1 MRYFSE
7 YDIPEQSTSVAMGI
21 FDGLHA
27 GHLAVIDAAVQAEKL
42 LPVVFTFT
50 FDHPSEAMKT
60 DFAPILTPSMKD
72 MLLEQAGIKAVLAP
86 KFSDVRS
93 LSPEEFFEEIL
104 LGRLKAKR
112 LCCGEDFRFGK
123 GAEGDC
129 RLLKKLCAERDIEL
143 VCIPPMN
150 IDGAP
155 ISATRIRAAVRE
167 GDMAAAERLM
177 GRPYAIDHEVV
188 HGRHLGHEVF
198 GFPTINQIFGE
209 GELLPRFGVY
219 ETRVILGNEV
229 YKGVTNVGIKPSIAG
244 GDRPSAETHIIGFD
258 RDIYGRRPLTEFVRF
273 VRGERK
279 FSSFDELK
287 AQIAA
292 DVKAVAEG

>member
-1 MRYFSE
+1 MRYFSQ
-7 YDIPEQSTSVAMGI
+7 YDLPDRPTSVALGI

-27 GHLAVIDAAVQAEKL
+27 GHLAVIGAATEAKDL

-60 DFAPILTPSMKD
+60 DFAPILTPSLKD
-72 MLLEQAGIKAVLAP
+72 KILKDAGVQAVLAP
-86 KFSDVRS
+86 KFTDVRS
-93 LSPEEFFEEIL
+93 LSPEEFFETIL
-104 LGRLKAKR
+104 VGQLKAKR

-129 RLLKKLCAERDIEL
+129 ALLKKLCAERDIEL

-167 GDMAAAERLM
+167 GDMAAAKKLM

-188 HGRHLGHEVF
+188 HGRHLGHDVF

-219 ETRVILGNEV
+219 ETRITLDGESW
-229 YKGVTNVGIKPSIAG
+229 KGVTNVGIKPSIAG

-287 AQIAA
+287 AQIGA

>member
-1 MRYFSE
+1 MHYFSE
-7 YDIPEQSTSVAMGI
+7 HDLPDRSTSVALGI

-27 GHLAVIDAAVQAEKL
+27 GHMAVISAAVAADEL

-50 FDHPSEAMKT
+50 FDHPSEAAKA

-72 MLLEQAGIKAVLAP
+72 RLLKEAGVRAVLAP
-86 KFSDVRS
+86 KFSEVRS
-93 LSPEEFFEEIL
+93 LSPEEFFQKIL
-104 LGRLKAKR
+104 VKQLKAKR

-123 GAEGDC
+123 GASGDC
-129 RLLKKLCAERDIEL
+129 TLLKKLCAENDIEL

-150 IDGAP
+150 MDGEP

-167 GDMAAAERLM
+167 GDMQAAEKLM

-188 HGRHLGHEVF
+188 HGRHLGHDVF

-219 ETRVILGNEV
+219 ETRITLGGESW
-229 YKGVTNVGIKPSIAG
+229 KGVTNVGIKPSIAG

-258 RDIYGRRPLTEFVRF
+258 RDIYGTCPLTEFIRF
-273 VRGERK
+273 VRGEQT
-279 FSSFDELK
+279 FPSFEALK
-287 AQIAA
+287 EQIRA
-292 DVKAVAEG
+292 DVAAVAGR